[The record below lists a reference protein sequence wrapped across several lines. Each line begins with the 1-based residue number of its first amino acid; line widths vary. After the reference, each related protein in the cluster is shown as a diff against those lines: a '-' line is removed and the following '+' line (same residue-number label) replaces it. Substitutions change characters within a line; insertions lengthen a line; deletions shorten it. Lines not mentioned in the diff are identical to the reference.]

1 MCTKIFISL
10 FNVATF
16 NFLIGCYSNNYIT
29 YNELR
34 GYKGD
39 NDVIITTTDSTEYIL
54 KRDSTIQYYSNWWYV
69 DNNIEWTES
78 KVIFLKDDPSFGKYT
93 TINTTISE
101 NEILKIGIEEL
112 DVLNTVLLSIG
123 IIVGA
128 VLVIGAL
135 TFDLDFN
142 LGSNN

>member
-54 KRDSTIQYYSNWWYV
+54 KRDSTILF
-69 DNNIEWTES
+69 
-78 KVIFLKDDPSFGKYT
+78 K
-93 TINTTISE
+93 
-101 NEILKIGIEEL
+101 
-112 DVLNTVLLSIG
+112 
-123 IIVGA
+123 
-128 VLVIGAL
+128 LVVCR
-135 TFDLDFN
+135 
-142 LGSNN
+142 